1 MRIGNKILNSISS
14 EKLFR
19 VNKNF
24 INDISKKYTKNVNVA
39 QYIVERLKY
48 QGVNTAFGYNGG
60 AALPFFDIISKDNEF
75 NLYFNRHEQYSGH
88 SAQAYGKVTNKFGV
102 VITTSGPGFTNVITP
117 LQDAYS
123 DGHSLL
129 CISSQVNSF
138 VLGTDAFQECNATS
152 ITKSCV
158 KENNLVTHEKNF
170 PNILEYMINL
180 CSSPR
185 KGPVHLDICKDVF
198 TKKIN
203 FDQIDTYSDFDK
215 VGSCDILFNVEKI
228 YNYYE
233 QNDDLV
239 LQFEKVFEKL
249 SKSEKPVLIVGS
261 GGSESYEK
269 IRNMVKKYNIPVATT
284 LHGIGVIDEYNSLSL
299 KMLGMHG
306 SYQANKAVM
315 NADLIIGLGNR
326 FDDRTVGLKEEFGKN
341 ARNNHGIVHIDN
353 SKKQL
358 YKVNKYIDTDIS
370 INCDVEDFV
379 NYMNNQDTKNINYK
393 KKSWISNIKKWKG
406 EFTLNE
412 DKNKLSSNFI
422 IKYLSHKL
430 KDNDNY
436 IITTGVGSHQMV
448 VAQYFN
454 HQYPNRLLT
463 SGSLGTM
470 GVGLPFAIG
479 AQIANP
485 DKQVILI
492 DGDGSFTMS
501 SNEIATI
508 REYNLPI
515 KIFIMNDAKLKMVDL
530 WQDLFYEKR
539 KVGSNYNYT
548 PEFNKISQAY
558 GLRTFTSDH
567 VMNCCKVIDLILQY
581 KGPVLGNF
589 KIDNSY
595 CLPFVPPNKKLDE
608 MVTNI
613 NSN

>member
-1 MRIGNKILNSISS
+1 
-14 EKLFR
+14 
-19 VNKNF
+19 
-24 INDISKKYTKNVNVA
+24 
-39 QYIVERLKY
+39 
-48 QGVNTAFGYNGG
+48 
-60 AALPFFDIISKDNEF
+60 
-75 NLYFNRHEQYSGH
+75 
-88 SAQAYGKVTNKFGV
+88 
-102 VITTSGPGFTNVITP
+102 
-117 LQDAYS
+117 
-123 DGHSLL
+123 
-129 CISSQVNSF
+129 
-138 VLGTDAFQECNATS
+138 
-152 ITKSCV
+152 
-158 KENNLVTHEKNF
+158 
-170 PNILEYMINL
+170 
-180 CSSPR
+180 
-185 KGPVHLDICKDVF
+185 
-198 TKKIN
+198 
-203 FDQIDTYSDFDK
+203 
-215 VGSCDILFNVEKI
+215 
-228 YNYYE
+228 
-233 QNDDLV
+233 
-239 LQFEKVFEKL
+239 
-249 SKSEKPVLIVGS
+249 
-261 GGSESYEK
+261 
-269 IRNMVKKYNIPVATT
+269 MVKKYNIPVATT
-284 LHGIGVIDEYNSLSL
+284 LHGLGVIDEYDSLSL

-358 YKVNKYIDTDIS
+358 YKVNKYINTDIS

-422 IKYLSHKL
+422 IKYLSHQL

-539 KVGSNYNYT
+539 KVGSNYKYT

-567 VMNCCKVIDLILQY
+567 VMNCCKVVDSILQY

-589 KIDNSY
+589 KIENSY

-608 MVTNI
+608 MVSDIDN
-613 NSN
+613 N